1 MYSPEEAAKRAELF
15 NEARKTWENV
25 KDYYT
30 RGKYPGTAP
39 VPYSPYT
46 TKGQEEVLA
55 ALPGAK
61 DTLAKYQDSINFSLR
76 DVLYPESNPALRATI
91 DAAVRP
97 ITESYTDAGGVMSQI
112 RTNALGN
119 NQFGGSRQGIAE
131 GIAAGRYA
139 DAVGDVSSAIANK
152 GYLAGLN
159 TMEKAMGLT
168 PQAVNA
174 QLVPATWYSGL
185 GLQDETMTQ
194 AMNDYLTAQKLWDM
208 SAQWTPLQ
216 NYASIVMGLGPS
228 QSSATSTGPTPA
240 SASPFT
246 QLLGTGMMAY
256 PYLNSMGLF
265 SPAAS
270 MAAVPAA
277 TTAAAVAGDAI
288 GLDWLGS
295 LLFV

>member
-1 MYSPEEAAKRAELF
+1 
-15 NEARKTWENV
+15 
-25 KDYYT
+25 
-30 RGKYPGTAP
+30 
-39 VPYSPYT
+39 
-46 TKGQEEVLA
+46 
-55 ALPGAK
+55 
-61 DTLAKYQDSINFSLR
+61 
-76 DVLYPESNPALRATI
+76 
-91 DAAVRP
+91 
-97 ITESYTDAGGVMSQI
+97 MSQI